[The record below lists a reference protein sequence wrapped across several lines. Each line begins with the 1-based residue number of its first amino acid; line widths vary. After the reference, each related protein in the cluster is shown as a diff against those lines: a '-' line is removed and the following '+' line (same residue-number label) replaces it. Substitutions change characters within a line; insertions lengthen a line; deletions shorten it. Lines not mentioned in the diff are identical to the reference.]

1 MYESGYLLF
10 QGFLEANLK
19 CFWNAS
25 LLEAM
30 RQLQFQGYVSPGVLL
45 VSAGACA
52 LEVVRSA
59 WARNVLRPP
68 ANYSISAVGDVDSC
82 GLSPLVQGQF
92 TPLPEALCWVILE
105 LQAAG
110 QPAVPE
116 RIRSALCHAFPDM
129 TPPTQENVYD
139 ALAAL
144 TADRKVYQTSQG
156 YFVVTPERRRRR
168 HSHSRSRSEA
178 SGGGG
183 GLLAGAGAEESVP
196 PPTPA
201 SGRQMLLST
210 EEALAL
216 VHGEMA
222 TLRDGD
228 VTHQAVQ
235 TNLADVVCGGNPH
248 DKVLYA
254 RSAPRRSQSAGPPG
268 RLERRHSLR
277 LLGSRRLA
285 SSLVRCGSLRHL
297 PARNAADSQPETASP
312 PKKGSLLS
320 RLFRRSGRKQRQ
332 AGELS
337 TFSAQF
343 PPSEWFNPRVVH
355 LHSVGTQTRSPTPSL
370 LHAPATRSAGPDAQS
385 QTSFPSGVC
394 WTDEEP
400 ATLPRRHR
408 HRDRDRDSASA
419 SASSLGNTASASPAG
434 TPAHVLQQRRS
445 STSSGR
451 PRHRSPSAHTHSSTL
466 PRRSGSGSHKADS
479 ISRAAS
485 RGSVQPA
492 TTGSGSGGQPPSVAS
507 SSSPSSQIS
516 VVAARPLPSRKSSA
530 SGSPDMSTPSSS
542 TRSAKASPVHLKTTS
557 TTATASE
564 SGSPS
569 RVVTG
574 GKSNSPPSSSS
585 NSSQCQ
591 SSGGQGSVTSSATI
605 SSGGSVTVTSETPTA
620 TATTTINGTNTKIY
634 VQQQNSPVRSIITFE
649 NNFAGSNGTDRRTS
663 TPAKEILIINGKAP
677 ETTTAKEKVSPQRP
691 KLERPTSLY
700 TPREAAKEVTPE
712 VSKFPSVESLP
723 GTPTITRQKLTNMT
737 NNSLP
742 PNRNGTADDATNLP
756 HPNSQP
762 PSTPLT
768 SDLNNAR
775 VLKAAIQSSVDSLS
789 YKNMI
794 GRTASKNNLYSN
806 PSSPTKS
813 FGGSYGNLFIE
824 NLEGAN
830 KLNHQELFSSMKNL
844 DENAG
849 SKEQLYTYPS
859 LSDLTVHF
867 KSLAAQKILKGIS
880 INSVD
885 TLVEV
890 NMAAAEKQNNRDV
903 TVHTDFGV
911 V

>member
-235 TNLADVVCGGNPH
+235 TNLADVVCG
-248 DKVLYA
+248 
-254 RSAPRRSQSAGPPG
+254 
-268 RLERRHSLR
+268 E
-277 LLGSRRLA
+277 
-285 SSLVRCGSLRHL
+285 
-297 PARNAADSQPETASP
+297 
-312 PKKGSLLS
+312 KGSLLS

-370 LHAPATRSAGPDAQS
+370 LHAPATRGAGPDAQS

-451 PRHRSPSAHTHSSTL
+451 PRHRSPSAHAHSSTL

-485 RGSVQPA
+485 RGSIQPA
-492 TTGSGSGGQPPSVAS
+492 ATGTGSGGQPPSVAS

-530 SGSPDMSTPSSS
+530 SGSPGMSTPSSS

-742 PNRNGTADDATNLP
+742 PNRNGTTDDATNLP

-867 KSLAAQKILKGIS
+867 KSIAAQKILKGIS